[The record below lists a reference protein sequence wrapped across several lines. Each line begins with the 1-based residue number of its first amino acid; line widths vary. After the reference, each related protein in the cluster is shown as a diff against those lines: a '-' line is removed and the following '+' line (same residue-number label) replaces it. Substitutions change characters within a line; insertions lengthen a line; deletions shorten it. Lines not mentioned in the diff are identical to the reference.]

1 VANIN
6 GTVLDFTGPFEAET
20 SYGPPYDE
28 TYSRFIYGF
37 TTVGPFDIAFWQVA
51 PPGEPTKWATI
62 GYLSKHGRLIV
73 NECNRIH
80 QRPVAITTITPTGT
94 RDVPGLPFPAPQGL
108 KFDFTDKHGEKYVF
122 EFNSTSEAASVLPVG
137 ATVSVLGTV
146 KGGCVGGRQYT
157 GSAEV
162 LYFVA
167 PGSKSLPVSNSSPRL
182 IDIMADN
189 LA

>member
-1 VANIN
+1 MANIN
-6 GTVLDFTGPFEAET
+6 GTVLDFTSPLEAET

-37 TTVGPFDIAFWQVA
+37 TTVGPYNIAFWQVA

-62 GYLSKHGRLIV
+62 GSLSKHGRLIV

-80 QRPVAITTITPTGT
+80 QRTVAITTIIPTGARAVT
-94 RDVPGLPFPAPQGL
+94 GLPFPAPQGL
-108 KFDFTDKHGEKYVF
+108 TFNFTDMHGEKYVF
-122 EFNSTSEAASVLPVG
+122 EFNTTSEAASVLPVG

-146 KGGCVGGRQYT
+146 KGGCVIGRQYT
-157 GSAEV
+157 GTAEV

-167 PGSKSLPVSNSSPRL
+167 PGSKLLPVSSFSFRP
-182 IDIMADN
+182 D
-189 LA
+189 

>member
-1 VANIN
+1 VAYIN

-37 TTVGPFDIAFWQVA
+37 TNVGPFNIAFWHVA
-51 PPGEPTKWATI
+51 PQGEPTKWATI

-73 NECNRIH
+73 NECNRID
-80 QRPVAITTITPTGT
+80 QRPVAFTTITPTGT
-94 RDVPGLPFPAPQGL
+94 RNVPGLPFPAPQGL
-108 KFDFTDKHGEKYVF
+108 NFDFTDKHGEKYVF

-167 PGSKSLPVSNSSPRL
+167 PGSKLLPVSNSAFAL
-182 IDIMADN
+182 
-189 LA
+189 LT